1 MHPAYTPQS
10 FVTSFLHEYSS
21 SCSTQHMWLWH
32 NSWQVDDDA
41 PVLLRDDA
49 PHAAVICSASSSI
62 SCPRPCCC
70 RDTYTTRSIPTF
82 QKSKLMTPAPHLGT
96 APVSF
101 LFPWRSWEKWPHK
114 SIQYQAEMQR
124 ANVTVNP
131 FSLDKM
137 PFTID
142 MYNRGILANANVT
155 KMRCVGEQWRASMR
169 ARSSTHERVR

>member
-1 MHPAYTPQS
+1 M
-10 FVTSFLHEYSS
+10 
-21 SCSTQHMWLWH
+21 
-32 NSWQVDDDA
+32 
-41 PVLLRDDA
+41 
-49 PHAAVICSASSSI
+49 
-62 SCPRPCCC
+62 
-70 RDTYTTRSIPTF
+70 
-82 QKSKLMTPAPHLGT
+82 KSMTPAQHLGT

-101 LFPWRSWEKWPHK
+101 LRFHAHSWEKWPHK

-137 PFTID
+137 PLTID

-169 ARSSTHERVR
+169 AVALHTNGG